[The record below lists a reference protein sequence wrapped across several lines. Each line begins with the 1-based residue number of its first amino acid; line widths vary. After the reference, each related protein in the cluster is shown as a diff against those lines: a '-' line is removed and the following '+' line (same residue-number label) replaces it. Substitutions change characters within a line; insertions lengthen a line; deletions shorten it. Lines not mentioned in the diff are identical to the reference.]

1 MIAKR
6 HPLVEEATD
15 ATVDLLL
22 SADAAPGPMA

>member
-15 ATVDLLL
+15 ATVDILLK
-22 SADAAPGPMA
+22 AIAAPGSTA

>member
-15 ATVDLLL
+15 ATIDVLL
-22 SADAAPGPMA
+22 SAIAAPRPTA